1 MFKKIVFTIVLAQ
14 AVFILTAQPKENSPI
29 SRFGI
34 GNYLPAYFAGPSGM
48 GGFSAAYR
56 DPAQMNFINPAS
68 FGSITS
74 ATFEGG
80 FYLKR
85 ATLQADTAQTTFWGG
100 NLQYLSLGFPMQ
112 SSINEMMERKKKK
125 FRWGAGISLQPYTF
139 VAYDI
144 LDSAPHAGIDTAT
157 VNNEYDG
164 RGGTYKLQLA
174 NGWRYKAFSLG
185 IKGGFLFGKITN
197 QRAVS
202 FDNLANSYNDLFL
215 DEISLSGFVWNS
227 GAQYDLKLSK
237 NKKDADDENRTK
249 HLVFGVYGNSS
260 QGFRTNSSRLWQRT
274 NSTYLDSDTIRYYQ
288 DSIQHGT
295 LPSEFGVG
303 IMYEDFNKLRIG
315 ADYSVTNWSGYTNE
329 AKPEI
334 FSNTW
339 RVSVGGEYIPD
350 YSSYNKF
357 SKRLRYRLG
366 GYYGL
371 DPRSLDGEQ
380 LSQWGITAGVG
391 LPIILPRQAASY
403 VNFALEYGN
412 FGTTVLNENFF
423 KLTVGYT
430 LTDNTWF
437 FKRKFE

>member
-1 MFKKIVFTIVLAQ
+1 MFKKLIFTIVFAQ
-14 AVFILTAQPKENSPI
+14 AVILLIAQPKENSPI

-34 GNYLPAYFAGPSGM
+34 GNYLPGYFAGQAGM
-48 GGFSAAYR
+48 GGFGAAFR

-68 FGSITS
+68 FGSIS
-74 ATFEGG
+74 AASYEGG

-85 ATLQADTAQTTFWGG
+85 ADLNADTSKATFWGG

-112 SSINEMMERKKKK
+112 SSINELMERKKKK
-125 FRWGAGISLQPYTF
+125 FRWGAGLTVQPYTF

-144 LDSAPHAGIDTAT
+144 MDSGPHPGIDSAT

-164 RGGTYKLQLA
+164 RGGTYKAQLA
-174 NGWRYKAFSLG
+174 NGWRYKGFSLG
-185 IKGGFLFGKITN
+185 VKAGFLFGKITN

-202 FDNLANSYNDLFL
+202 FTNLFNSYNDLFL
-215 DEISLSGFVWNS
+215 DEISLSGFVWNT

-237 NKKDADDENRTK
+237 NKDDAESENRVK
-249 HLVFGVYGNSS
+249 HLVFGVYGNSNT
-260 QGFRTNSSRLWQRT
+260 GFRTNSSRLWQRT
-274 NSTYLDSDTIRYYQ
+274 SDAYLNRDTIRYFQ

-295 LPSEFGVG
+295 LPSEWGVG
-303 IMYEDFNKLRIG
+303 IMYEDFNKLRLG
-315 ADYSVTNWSGYTNE
+315 LDYSVTNWSNYTNE
-329 AKPEI
+329 AKPEAL
-334 FSNTW
+334 SNTW
-339 RVSVGGEYIPD
+339 RVSFGGEYIPD

-357 SKRLRYRLG
+357 AKRMRYRLG

-371 DPRSLDGEQ
+371 DPRSLDNEQ
-380 LSQWGITAGVG
+380 LSQWGITAGLGV
-391 LPIILPRQAASY
+391 PVILPRQAASY
-403 VNFALEYGN
+403 LNFALEYGS
-412 FGTTVLNENFF
+412 FGTTALNEKYV